1 MVKWSEIL
9 EQNKEEI
16 IKKMEVAK
24 RECLEN
30 KYEFTM
36 KEEIEVYEDGT
47 VLSMMMSQNSQ
58 TMDSY
63 NGKSYTVYSYEYTG
77 MELDSSEEIE
87 HFKNLG
93 LIPKELL
100 EENDCCEIF
109 DYIQALDNY
118 AEEIKELSKNTIEEQ
133 VSYNTASEDFD
144 YALSRLK
151 ELEKEREEW
160 ENS

>member
-36 KEEIEVYEDGT
+36 KEEIEVYEDGSVT
-47 VLSMMMSQNSQ
+47 SQMMSQNSQ
-58 TMDSY
+58 TMDSF
-63 NGKSYTVYSYEYTG
+63 NNKSYTVWSYEYTG

-93 LIPKELL
+93 LIPEELL
-100 EENDCCEIF
+100 EENDSCEIF
-109 DYIQALDNY
+109 DYIQNLDNY
-118 AEEIKELSKNTIEEQ
+118 NVLLRELEEDMINTSIE
-133 VSYNTASEDFD
+133 YNTAEEDF
-144 YALSRLK
+144 YEALEKLK
-151 ELEKEREEW
+151 KLEKEREEW